1 MPESPDA
8 PPSPPQ
14 PLVPDPGIFRNRDFA
29 LYWLARLAITLG
41 VMAEAVTIGWQVYAV
56 ARGDH
61 SVRESAFLV
70 GMVGLVQFVPYF
82 CLTLIAGQFADRFE
96 RKRIILICLAVEA
109 VLDLGLT
116 GLPAHGHSPLIAIFA
131 IAAAFGAVRAFI
143 SPAFSAMTPML
154 VERSILP
161 RAIAW
166 SSLSWQTGAII
177 GPVLAGALVAI
188 HPSVAY
194 ASAAALFCVS
204 ALCVLLIRTDTT
216 PARQSGSALAMIR
229 EGLVYVWSNRIVFGA
244 ISLDLA
250 AVLLGGATA
259 LLPVFARD
267 VLHVG
272 AGGFGILRAGPAIGA
287 ASVAF
292 FLTQKPIHR
301 RAGLWMLGGVGL
313 FGIAT
318 LGFALSRYLWLS
330 VVFLALLGAGDAIS
344 VYVRQTLV
352 QIVTPDHM
360 RGRVSAVSGVF
371 IGASNELGE
380 FETGVVARILGPIGA
395 AVFGGVGS
403 LIVVG
408 AWAGLFPTLRKSDH
422 LIPPDRR

>member
-1 MPESPDA
+1 MSESPAAA
-8 PPSPPQ
+8 PPP

-29 LYWLARLAITLG
+29 LTWAARLAMTLG

-56 ARGDH
+56 SRVDH
-61 SVRESAFLV
+61 PVRESAFLV
-70 GMVGLVQFVPYF
+70 GMVGLVQFIPYF
-82 CLTLIAGQFADRFE
+82 CLTLIAGQVADRFE
-96 RKRIILICLAVEA
+96 RKRIIMICLMSQV
-109 VLDLGLT
+109 VLDLALVGLA
-116 GLPAHGHSPLIAIFA
+116 LHAHSPLIAIFGV
-131 IAAAFGAVRAFI
+131 AAGFGVVRAFA
-143 SPAFSAMTPML
+143 SPAFSAMMPML
-154 VERSILP
+154 VERAVLP
-161 RAIAW
+161 RAVAW
-166 SSLSWQTGAII
+166 SSLSWQTGSII
-177 GPVLAGALVAI
+177 GPVIAGALVAI

-194 ASAAALFCVS
+194 GAAALLYGVAAILVFM
-204 ALCVLLIRTDTT
+204 IRKNTT
-216 PARQSGSALAMIR
+216 PQRQTGSAVAMIR

-272 AGGFGILRAGPAIGA
+272 ASGFGILRAGPAIGA
-287 ASVAF
+287 ASVAII
-292 FLTQKPIHR
+292 LTQKPIHR
-301 RAGLWMLGGVGL
+301 RAGLWMLGGVAL

-318 LGFALSRYLWLS
+318 LGFALSRYIWLS
-330 VVFLALLGAGDAIS
+330 VIFLALLGAGDAIS

-380 FETGVVARILGPIGA
+380 FETGVVARFIGPIGA

-403 LIVVG
+403 LVVVG
-408 AWAGLFPTLRKSDH
+408 AWAKLFPTLRKADH

>member
-1 MPESPDA
+1 MPESPA
-8 PPSPPQ
+8 VPPPA

-29 LYWLARLAITLG
+29 LTWAARLAMTLG

-56 ARGDH
+56 SRVDH
-61 SVRESAFLV
+61 SVRESALAV

-82 CLTLIAGQFADRFE
+82 CLTLLAGQIADRFE
-96 RKRIILICLAVEA
+96 RKRIIVICLAAQV
-109 VLDLGLT
+109 VLDLALVA
-116 GLPAHGHSPLIAIFA
+116 LALNAHSPLIAIFA
-131 IAAAFGAVRAFI
+131 VAAGFGVVRAFA
-143 SPAFSAMTPML
+143 SPAFSAMMPML
-154 VERSILP
+154 VERAVLP
-161 RAIAW
+161 RAVAW
-166 SSLSWQTGAII
+166 SSLSWQTGSII
-177 GPVLAGALVAI
+177 GPVIAGALVAI

-194 ASAAALFCVS
+194 GAAALLYGAA
-204 ALCVLLIRTDTT
+204 ALLVLMIRKDTT
-216 PARQSGSALAMIR
+216 PQHNPSSAIAMIR
-229 EGLVYVWSNRIVFGA
+229 EGLVYVWQNRIVFGA

-272 AGGFGILRAGPAIGA
+272 ASGFGILRAGPAIGA

-292 FLTQKPIHR
+292 VLTQKPIHR
-301 RAGLWMLGGVGL
+301 RAGLWMLGGVAL
-313 FGIAT
+313 FGTAT

-380 FETGVVARILGPIGA
+380 FETGVVARFLGPVGA
-395 AVFGGVGS
+395 AIFGGVGS

-408 AWAGLFPTLRKSDH
+408 AWAGLFPTLRKADH